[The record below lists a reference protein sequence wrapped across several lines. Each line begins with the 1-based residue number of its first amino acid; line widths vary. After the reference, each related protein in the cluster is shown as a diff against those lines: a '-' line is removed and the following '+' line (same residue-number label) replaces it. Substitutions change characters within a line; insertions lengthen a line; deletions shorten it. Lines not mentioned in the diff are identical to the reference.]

1 MFNANF
7 NTAYHK
13 HTPKI
18 QLHRLSPILLT
29 KFPCNHTHRPYS
41 VIKSIIAFVMR
52 YIRCDHKNRNVNH
65 FGSVEMPHLQ
75 PKHTAHA
82 FLRIYWILARSF
94 RISWHYFVLIYF
106 WCIWLVFM
114 VFYRYFRLH
123 VCFDSEFWTPHICV
137 YTLACSDDKCE

>member
-41 VIKSIIAFVMR
+41 VIKSIMAFVMR
-52 YIRCDHKNRNVNH
+52 YIRCDHKNQNVNH

-94 RISWHYFVLIYF
+94 RSSVGIILYLFIFDVFDWYLWFFIDTFVCMCASILNFERHTYV
-106 WCIWLVFM
+106 CI
-114 VFYRYFRLH
+114 
-123 VCFDSEFWTPHICV
+123 
-137 YTLACSDDKCE
+137 LACSDDKCE